1 MKMKKI
7 LGTVMALSM
16 VMSGNVFANGNEIIE
31 ISDIYQSMGEISV
44 NYKEDNGLIDINE
57 KIRLTAT
64 TYQQILKEYDLG
76 DKFTFSGGT

>member
-7 LGTVMALSM
+7 FGTVMALSM